1 VVPPLRERREEIEPL
16 TRAFVRAACRQQ
28 DRAPLAIAP
37 DVFRVLLQHDWPG
50 NLREL
55 RNVAER
61 AVALCD
67 ATTIDPS
74 HLPPELAGVTAP
86 DDTHLKSNIK
96 EHERQLILDAL
107 LQADGNQTRAAKLLG
122 VSRRTLIS
130 RIEEHGL
137 PRPRKKV

>member
-16 TRAFVRAACRQQ
+16 TRAFVRAACRRQ
-28 DRAPLAIAP
+28 DRAPLAIAQ
-37 DVFRVLLQHDWPG
+37 DVFRVLLQHEWPG

-67 ATTIDPS
+67 ATTIEVS
-74 HLPPELAGVTAP
+74 HLPPELADAAP
-86 DDTHLKSNIK
+86 QDATHLKSNIK
-96 EHERQLILDAL
+96 EHERQLILNTL

-137 PRPRKKV
+137 PRPRKKP